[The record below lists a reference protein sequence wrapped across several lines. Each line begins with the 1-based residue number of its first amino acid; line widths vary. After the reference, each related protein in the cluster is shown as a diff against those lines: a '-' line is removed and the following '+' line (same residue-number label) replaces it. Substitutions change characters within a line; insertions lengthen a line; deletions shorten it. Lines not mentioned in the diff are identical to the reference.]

1 MGTDCE
7 FIPGAS
13 LGESPSTDIGG
24 KLFIST
30 VVSLLALAGAGT
42 RRYVLSKFFFSM
54 NFSFES
60 SAPRERVRHG
70 SNMDTTRVRFISVR
84 ISPLA
89 ITSDYSNYLNA
100 YWNGWRKRRWWKLN
114 KHGIF
119 RFTSFRPKYRWIAIN
134 WLFWPQLTPN
144 PKYVTNTFYSSES
157 CKILYENLAIVYA
170 CS

>member
-13 LGESPSTDIGG
+13 LGVFPSTAIGG

-60 SAPRERVRHG
+60 SAPRERVRLA
-70 SNMDTTRVRFISVR
+70 SNMDTTRLRFISVR

-89 ITSDYSNYLNA
+89 ITSDYSIIWTHIEKAEGKGDDERLVIMVHLDWFTRFRAKY
-100 YWNGWRKRRWWKLN
+100 GW
-114 KHGIF
+114 IV
-119 RFTSFRPKYRWIAIN
+119 IN
-134 WLFWPQLTPN
+134 WLFWPQVPPN
-144 PKYVTNTFYSSES
+144 PKYRVTNTY
-157 CKILYENLAIVYA
+157 
-170 CS
+170 